1 MQKIM
6 TVVDGYVIY
15 FIYLCNM
22 VAQGKIMFNTIR
34 ID

>member
-1 MQKIM
+1 M

-15 FIYLCNM
+15 FMYLCKWLPK
-22 VAQGKIMFNTIR
+22 GKIMFNTIR

>member
-1 MQKIM
+1 M

-22 VAQGKIMFNTIR
+22 VPKGKIMFNTIR